1 MNAFGVH
8 YVRVVPFAQRRMYAE
23 TIKTMGP
30 YCAVVVTCSAWF
42 DTEYRCCIVHKNQPI
57 KDMLHNLKDIPCKN
71 IVVFDAIT
79 KENISLNTTTKDV
92 PPKHDLTRY
101 IHVVVI

>member
-8 YVRVVPFAQRRMYAE
+8 YVRVVPFVQRRMYAE
-23 TIKTMGP
+23 TIQTMGP

-71 IVVFDAIT
+71 IVAFDAIT
-79 KENISLNTTTKDV
+79 KENISLNTTIQDV

-101 IHVVVI
+101 IHVVVV